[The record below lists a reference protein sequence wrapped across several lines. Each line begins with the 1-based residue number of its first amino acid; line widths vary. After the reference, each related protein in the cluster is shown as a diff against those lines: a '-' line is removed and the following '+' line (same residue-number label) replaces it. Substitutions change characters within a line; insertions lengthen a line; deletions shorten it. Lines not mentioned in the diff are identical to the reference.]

1 MFQQNYPSV
10 NHNYQFEL
18 NKDFNFSAAH
28 YIPRED
34 AGKGMRTHG
43 HTYFVN
49 LTIGG
54 ANVDHNGSL
63 VNFSEFKCLVPGQ
76 FDHQLLIELPQ
87 CDGKSLS
94 TDIVAQTIYEMVHA
108 SLTQRPNTPQCL
120 QVYVRETPTSYV
132 IYRPK
137 EPNHEIG
144 RASCRERVEISEDD
158 ESEK

>member
-28 YIPRED
+28 YIPSED
-34 AGKGMRTHG
+34 AGKYMRTHG

-54 ANVDHNGSL
+54 DTVDHNGFL
-63 VNFSEFKCLVPGQ
+63 VNFSELKQLVHGQ
-76 FDHQLLIELPQ
+76 FDHQLLNELPQ
-87 CDGKSLS
+87 FKGKSPS
-94 TDIVAQTIYEMVHA
+94 TEIVAQTIYEMVQS
-108 SLTQRPNTPQCL
+108 SLDQRPNKPQCL

-137 EPNHEIG
+137 ELNHE
-144 RASCRERVEISEDD
+144 
-158 ESEK
+158 